1 MYNEDKTKWYIKD
14 DYVDVFKNERGNY
27 IIGGSNRKHY
37 IDETKCT
44 RYYGTFMGRKT

>member
-1 MYNEDKTKWYIKD
+1 MYNEDKTKWFIKD

-37 IDETKCT
+37 IDEVKMYNLILWNIC
-44 RYYGTFMGRKT
+44 G